1 MRRLRLCLLVVCG
14 LTALPALAKPPKS
27 AAAKKKPAAAAVESG
42 KKKKPADLNLRAP
55 DAAAESAPSASATA
69 GSAPSRGPTRID
81 FDDRLIQGQ
90 TNKSGAVYLY
100 DRKELKTRSMIKKRE
115 SFREEIV
122 SSVYD
127 GE

>member
-1 MRRLRLCLLVVCG
+1 MRRLAALLLPAVLVC
-14 LTALPALAKPPKS
+14 AAPALAKPK
-27 AAAKKKPAAAAVESG
+27 AAAKKKPAAAAEV
-42 KKKKPADLNLRAP
+42 KKKTPANLNLKAP
-55 DAAAESAPSASATA
+55 PEAAEPTAASSGAPP
-69 GSAPSRGPTRID
+69 PSRGPTRID